1 MTKRI
6 SWFSR
11 KPWFNSP
18 GSPIICYL
26 NSRGSNASTEHL
38 VVHGHIGGKTLSN
51 THRNQNNKI
60 SEIKHLLLKTL
71 NINSNSS
78 IKVHRLKDY
87 WTGKQNLPFYCT
99 RKFTPPQGK
108 RMEKDIPNK
117 WTKKTIRCIHFDICP
132 YNLHTKINLKKW

>member
-1 MTKRI
+1 MLQIQLPGQSLLTFLVNKRAEVLGWNNDLMTKRI

-11 KPWFNSP
+11 KPWFNSQLLH

-60 SEIKHLLLKTL
+60 SEIKYLLLKTL

-99 RKFTPPQGK
+99 QEIYPTSG
-108 RMEKDIPNK
+108 
-117 WTKKTIRCIHFDICP
+117 
-132 YNLHTKINLKKW
+132 